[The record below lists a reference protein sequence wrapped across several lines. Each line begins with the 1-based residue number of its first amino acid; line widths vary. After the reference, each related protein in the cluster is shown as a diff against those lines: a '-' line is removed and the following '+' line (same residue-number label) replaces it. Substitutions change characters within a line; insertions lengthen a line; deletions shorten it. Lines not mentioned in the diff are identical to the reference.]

1 MNKIALKVK
10 VNSLLLLQIQI
21 KTKIIKRSNKLVKNI
36 INLFLTIFFKK
47 QYLNVINVIHQ
58 HFQ

>member
-1 MNKIALKVK
+1 MNKIALKFK
-10 VNSLLLLQIQI
+10 ANSLLLLQIWI
-21 KTKIIKRSNKLVKNI
+21 KIKIIKRLNKLVKNM

-47 QYLNVINVIHQ
+47 QYLNVINVINR